1 MPAPSDASLSITFV
15 QTERILLHLHPR
27 RPSPNCI
34 GLGLGFLTLSKK
46 PFLISPPMV
55 SATSGNSVAY
65 FMPSLFFSPS
75 MRHQDAQFYTFSSYT
90 AKQTDNLITILLNVF
105 LCKLYAVFV
114 LSHSFYSIFPFI
126 SFIHHESGVSPSIF
140 TLSPGATTRFQ
151 RSMIVWFIAS
161 ISTNS
166 GCFANA
172 SSESN

>member
-1 MPAPSDASLSITFV
+1 MQQGCDDDAFRINILCSGIFLRFVDTHCLPINHQRMICQSAIETIMTSLRS
-15 QTERILLHLHPR
+15 
-27 RPSPNCI
+27 CI
-34 GLGLGFLTLSKK
+34 GKVIVRIKMLNHCIYTL
-46 PFLISPPMV
+46 
-55 SATSGNSVAY
+55 
-65 FMPSLFFSPS
+65 
-75 MRHQDAQFYTFSSYT
+75 SSYT
-90 AKQTDNLITILLNVF
+90 AKQTGNLITILLNVLF
-105 LCKLYAVFV
+105 CKLYAVFV